1 MERVA
6 FLVDETGERIDC
18 LLNPESVAITR
29 LAGVRARGTAS
40 GQLTGT
46 GLADDPL
53 QFTGGGRTELTL
65 DLLFDVDFVEEQLR
79 PADVRALTRR
89 LWMLAENSAEQLGS
103 FRPPLVWLVWCK
115 SWNLP
120 CVITAIAERYDAF
133 GTDGTPRRSWLRMKL
148 VRVAETAAE
157 AELTYN
163 DELQRAA
170 AQASAAR
177 SESVVAGET
186 DAVRAIGEGG
196 AEPDFSGVRFD
207 LLATDAV
214 GNPFLWRRLAQHNGI
229 DNPFDVQAGAVLAV
243 PPELTSPQAA
253 APNGAGR

>member
-29 LAGVRARGTAS
+29 LAGVRARGTS
-40 GQLTGT
+40 QGQLTGA

-65 DLLFDVDFVEEQLR
+65 DLLFDVDFVEERLR
-79 PADVRALTRR
+79 PVDVRALTRR
-89 LWMLAENSAEQLGS
+89 LWMLAENSAEQLGN

-133 GTDGTPRRSWLRMKL
+133 GADGAPRRSWLRMKL

-157 AELTYN
+157 AELTYS

-170 AQASAAR
+170 AAQAAASA
-177 SESVVAGET
+177 EPVVAGET
-186 DAVRAIGEGG
+186 DGVRAVGEGSPQ
-196 AEPDFSGVRFD
+196 PDYSGVRFD
-207 LLATDAV
+207 LLATDAI

-243 PPELTSPQAA
+243 PPELTTPTPATQDGVA
-253 APNGAGR
+253 R